1 MQIDLTLRNYRCFP
15 DTQPMRIS
23 LGGGLTAF
31 IGVNNSG
38 KSTILKFFY
47 EFRNLF
53 ELLSAP
59 IGAIMPALLRKGK
72 QAFRYPASITDMIEV
87 FSEGNDRPLQID
99 LQFTPNEDESK
110 SLKVNV
116 PFRLKITIPR
126 GTNNWDANIYVW
138 DEEQQPES
146 ELSFAGSVL
155 QRSTVP
161 VADCSA
167 LFETCQELAK
177 TLYIGPFRN
186 AINVGTKVDY
196 YDIQVGQAF
205 IEGWRTQL
213 EGQDKRESK
222 AAYKLTEDIKHIFEF
237 ENLQINPS
245 ADNQTLQVFID
256 GNPFKLHEVGSGLT
270 QFILVLANASMRQPS
285 YILLDEPELN
295 LHPSLQVDF
304 LTTVTSYAKRGLLFC
319 THSIGLARACGDRV
333 YSVRK
338 IVHGESEVSEYQDT
352 PRLSEFLGALSFS
365 GYKDAGF
372 DKVLLVEG
380 RTDVK
385 TIQQVLAKYKKDHQ
399 IVLLPLGGRT
409 LINKNSKEELQEIKR
424 ITKNVFS
431 VIDSEREHAGAPL
444 DSGRQAFVSN
454 CQDLGINIHVLNFRA
469 TENYFSDS
477 AVKKVF
483 GPSRLALEPYEV
495 AGTAVSSWDK
505 SENWRIA
512 KEMTKAEF
520 DATDLGSF
528 LKSI

>member
-1 MQIDLTLRNYRCFP
+1 MQIELTLRNYRCFP
-15 DTQPMRIS
+15 DTRPMRIS
-23 LGGGLTAF
+23 WGGGLTAF

-38 KSTILKFFY
+38 KSSLLRFFY
-47 EFRNLF
+47 EFRDLF
-53 ELLSAP
+53 NVLGTP
-59 IGAIMPALLRKGK
+59 HGAIINALQKGNPTF
-72 QAFRYPASITDMIEV
+72 AYPTSITDKLEV
-87 FSEGNDRPLQID
+87 FSEGNDRHLQID
-99 LQFTPNEDESK
+99 LQFTPSEDESRNQK
-110 SLKVNV
+110 INV
-116 PFRLKITIPR
+116 PFRLEITIPR
-126 GTNNWDANIYVW
+126 GTTNYWSADIFVW
-138 DEEQQPES
+138 DQKQQPGNT
-146 ELSFAGSVL
+146 LSFDGSVL
-155 QRSTVP
+155 KNSTGS
-161 VADCSA
+161 VANCSA
-167 LFETCQELAK
+167 LFETCRELAD

-186 AINVGTKVDY
+186 AINVGTKEDY

-205 IEGWRTQL
+205 IERWRTQL
-213 EGQDKRESK
+213 EGQAKKESK

-237 ENLQINPS
+237 SDLQINPS
-245 ADNQTLQVFID
+245 ADNKTLQVFIN
-256 GNPFKLHEVGSGLT
+256 GSPFKLHEVGSGLT
-270 QFILVLANASMRQPS
+270 QFILVLANAAMRQPS

-295 LHPSLQVDF
+295 LHPTLQVDF
-304 LTTVTSYAKRGLLFC
+304 LTTVTSYAKKGLLFS

-333 YSVRK
+333 YSVRR

-469 TENYFSDS
+469 TENYFSDL

-495 AGTAVSSWDK
+495 AGTAGGCVRLS
-505 SENWRIA
+505 
-512 KEMTKAEF
+512 
-520 DATDLGSF
+520 
-528 LKSI
+528 